1 MDLAGD
7 MASMPVSVARV
18 FIELA
23 LQAGM
28 HASSYQKYIDE
39 YDLDG
44 ETIGAYYDIYDAERG
59 SAPNDDHD
67 CAVSASGGDVDLEP
81 RAAFVQPFTRFDDF
95 RDWTP
100 EERRRQNT
108 ILAQEQR
115 TAERTAQ
122 DKADL
127 EVR

>member
-1 MDLAGD
+1 M
-7 MASMPVSVARV
+7 SVARV

-28 HASSYQKYIDE
+28 HASLYQKYIDE
-39 YDLDG
+39 YDLNG
-44 ETIGAYYDIYDAERG
+44 ETIGAECDMHDAERG

-67 CAVSASGGDVDLEP
+67 CAVGASGGDVDLEP

-108 ILAQEQR
+108 IIAHEHR
-115 TAERTAQ
+115 AAERTAQ